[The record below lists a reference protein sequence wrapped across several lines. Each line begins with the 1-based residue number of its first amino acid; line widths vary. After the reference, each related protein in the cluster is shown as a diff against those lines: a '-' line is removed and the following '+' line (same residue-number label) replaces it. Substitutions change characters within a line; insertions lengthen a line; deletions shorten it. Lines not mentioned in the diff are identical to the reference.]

1 MGGQAYGREVRNP
14 FRRPPMDAPPVSY
27 QKNRISHTHSPFSSQ
42 LYLPRSSLDTD
53 VTTAK
58 SSGVNIVV
66 LGSQEESAD
75 DADGPAEAAVPEQFV
90 TRFRDGAW
98 VTTPVSHSGA

>member
-1 MGGQAYGREVRNP
+1 MRIRIVVQGFQTAAWTEIGGVSTPAPAYHTA
-14 FRRPPMDAPPVSY
+14 FPPLSPPL
-27 QKNRISHTHSPFSSQ
+27 Q

-58 SSGVNIVV
+58 SSGVNIIV
-66 LGSQEESAD
+66 LAGDEDGGKEAE
-75 DADGPAEAAVPEQFV
+75 GPAEAAVPEQFV